1 MGDGGES
8 CMFKDR
14 WWRWLCGGTEAV
26 DLPEPGDGGVGGG
39 PMECGRA
46 SQQFCL
52 EDSSVTSSD
61 GFGDGDVQR

>member
-39 PMECGRA
+39 PLECGGA
-46 SQQFCL
+46 QPAVL
-52 EDSSVTSSD
+52 
-61 GFGDGDVQR
+61 FGGLLSYLQ